1 MASMSNCA
9 EKVAMPTGAVYT
21 RALGTVGA
29 AMYMYTADQMRA
41 YALANIAAERL
52 RCAAIAEASTLRKRT
67 LYARMNHAAL
77 APCEIAAAIAAPQP
91 AQAGLL

>member
-1 MASMSNCA
+1 MSNGA
-9 EKVAMPTGAVYT
+9 EKVVMPTGAVYT

-29 AMYMYTADQMRA
+29 AMYTYTADQMRA

-52 RCAAIAEASTLRKRT
+52 RCAAIAAASTLRKRT

-91 AQAGLL
+91 VQESLV

>member
-1 MASMSNCA
+1 MSNCA
-9 EKVAMPTGAVYT
+9 EKVVMPTGAVYT

-29 AMYMYTADQMRA
+29 EMYTYTADQMRA

-52 RCAAIAEASTLRKRT
+52 RSAAIAAASTLHKRT
-67 LYARMNHAAL
+67 MYALMNHTAL

-91 AQAGLL
+91 VQESLI